1 MISTGSKTPRV
12 LVLGSGTSTGVPLI
26 GCRCE
31 VCASRDPRDCRLRSS
46 VYITCGGFAALID
59 VSPDFRQQALRHEL
73 PRVDAILLTHPHADH
88 VFGLDDIR
96 RYNTLQQVQGDL
108 WRGLAKAVRAVK
120 KESQSQPA
128 RSRCGQSM
136 NTSSAFWA

>member
-96 RYNTLQQVQGDL
+96 R
-108 WRGLAKAVRAVK
+108 
-120 KESQSQPA
+120 
-128 RSRCGQSM
+128 
-136 NTSSAFWA
+136 